1 MFLLHLIATIFE
13 LKCYLNS
20 HMVHLVTKL
29 LNYTDLITLGL
40 FFKILINSLDLTEM
54 FNLAVRTFS
63 LHYQRGLN
71 V

>member
-1 MFLLHLIATIFE
+1 MVLNNFFLKCLTVFSLHLIAIYTIFE

-40 FFKILINSLDLTEM
+40 F
-54 FNLAVRTFS
+54 
-63 LHYQRGLN
+63 
-71 V
+71 

>member
-1 MFLLHLIATIFE
+1 MVLNNFFLKCLTVFSLHLIATIFE

-40 FFKILINSLDLTEM
+40 F
-54 FNLAVRTFS
+54 
-63 LHYQRGLN
+63 
-71 V
+71 